1 MYSEVK
7 DSKVQKT
14 KTTQYT
20 RLRDVLAM
28 LKAIQLTMKKLFE
41 SKKHVFDNM
50 QENKHLLT
58 LLMVNG

>member
-1 MYSEVK
+1 LYSEVK